1 MSAGEAQDYQRRRP
15 SMGYEH
21 AWIRGICRATESVS
35 SQVSRGACFP
45 PSNTFAV
52 KLACDELR
60 TLELY
65 EFSSFFFS
73 IAQTEGE
80 KATNAKQGDVGAKKN
95 DSAGKLASQV
105 RIEKTLAIL
114 LEAHSI
120 CRREDQSD
128 HRSHHSHHSR

>member
-1 MSAGEAQDYQRRRP
+1 M
-15 SMGYEH
+15 
-21 AWIRGICRATESVS
+21 
-35 SQVSRGACFP
+35 
-45 PSNTFAV
+45 

-73 IAQTEGE
+73 IAQTEEE

-105 RIEKTLAIL
+105 RIEKNPRYFVGSTQHMPAGR
-114 LEAHSI
+114 SI
-120 CRREDQSD
+120 
-128 HRSHHSHHSR
+128 

>member
-1 MSAGEAQDYQRRRP
+1 M
-15 SMGYEH
+15 
-21 AWIRGICRATESVS
+21 
-35 SQVSRGACFP
+35 
-45 PSNTFAV
+45 

-105 RIEKTLAIL
+105 RIEKTLAIVGSTQHMP
-114 LEAHSI
+114 AGRSI
-120 CRREDQSD
+120 
-128 HRSHHSHHSR
+128 

>member
-1 MSAGEAQDYQRRRP
+1 M
-15 SMGYEH
+15 
-21 AWIRGICRATESVS
+21 
-35 SQVSRGACFP
+35 
-45 PSNTFAV
+45 

-65 EFSSFFFS
+65 EFSSFFIS

-128 HRSHHSHHSR
+128 HRSHHSHPSR

>member
-45 PSNTFAV
+45 PSESFATNNSARRV
-52 KLACDELR
+52 FHSSSMTLAHFL
-60 TLELY
+60 
-65 EFSSFFFS
+65 S

-80 KATNAKQGDVGAKKN
+80 KATNAKHGDVGAKKN
-95 DSAGKLASQV
+95 DSAGKLSSQV
-105 RIEKTLAIL
+105 RIEKPSLFSCSTQHVRWRINLTA
-114 LEAHSI
+114 A
-120 CRREDQSD
+120 
-128 HRSHHSHHSR
+128 HHSNPSQ

>member
-1 MSAGEAQDYQRRRP
+1 V
-15 SMGYEH
+15 
-21 AWIRGICRATESVS
+21 T
-35 SQVSRGACFP
+35 
-45 PSNTFAV
+45 
-52 KLACDELR
+52 LACDELR

-128 HRSHHSHHSR
+128 HRSHHSHPSR